1 MSKETRSP
9 FKIRNVK
16 DSTGWY
22 SSDYLSL
29 ARDAIESLAELEA
42 VTEEVKQNWPLPLGE
57 TIREPRLYPEIKVL
71 AARRDR
77 LSMATLIFSAMA
89 VEAFLNYYGVLRIGE
104 AAYTK
109 HFERRLSMVEKLSV
123 LLLVCDG
130 IAISGNDEL
139 LVSIRTLTN
148 VRNSVVHPKTK
159 EMDSYVPGELRDGLP
174 VPDAAREAVK
184 SMKQFFID
192 FVRAVPDAEHML
204 PERSH

>member
-109 HFERRLSMVEKLSV
+109 HFERRLSMVEKLSA
-123 LLLVCDG
+123 LLQWSTRRQRKWTAMCQVNCATGCLFPMRLVRQSK
-130 IAISGNDEL
+130 A
-139 LVSIRTLTN
+139 
-148 VRNSVVHPKTK
+148 
-159 EMDSYVPGELRDGLP
+159 
-174 VPDAAREAVK
+174 
-184 SMKQFFID
+184 
-192 FVRAVPDAEHML
+192 
-204 PERSH
+204 